1 MSNSLQQARLDK
13 LQRLR
18 EANINPYPYSFPRTH
33 TLAQIIQEF
42 HDLKKTQQT
51 IATIGRIMLWR
62 PQGGTTFGTILDSSW
77 KNNGD
82 EARFQIYLN
91 KQSLDEE
98 KYLLF
103 RKNLDIGDLIG
114 VKGTVFASN
123 TGEPSLLVHELE
135 ILCKGIQNLPDKH
148 SGIKDEEQQQR
159 HREVHLI
166 MDSEVRRRFFLRS
179 KIFQYARE
187 ILWEQGFQEVDVP
200 TLQNVYGGGEAT
212 PFTTKVNA
220 LDIDVYLSI
229 APELFLK
236 RYLVGMFD
244 RVFHVGKN
252 FRNEGLDRTH
262 HPEFSCFEGYAALM
276 DYEDVMHLVETII
289 EQICLRVHR
298 STKFIYDGKTFDVA
312 TPWRRIKMIPALTQK
327 LQKNPLEMTKEELLQ
342 HLKEHQANMDP
353 KLDKGYLIVELFETL
368 FKEELQAP
376 CFVVDFPEETS
387 PLCKKHRSIP
397 GLIERFEGY
406 INGWEICNAYSELN
420 DPVYQRELL
429 TRQVRL
435 LGEGLEQGTPM
446 DEDFAFAM
454 DVGMPPTGGFGI
466 GLDRIAML
474 LTDARS
480 IQDVI
485 AFPLMRPKQ
494 KIQTGLQQDSEEAL
508 HSVFETVLKNQNIE
522 SPQNLTEDQ
531 EKEIILSTIKIMNK
545 KKNKLSQELQT
556 LLDQE
561 ETTRQNTL
569 VQMLKKIK
577 YES

>member
-103 RKNLDIGDLIG
+103 RKNLDVGDLIG
-114 VKGTVFASN
+114 IKGTVFASN
-123 TGEPSLLVHELE
+123 TGEPSFLVKELE

-166 MDSEVRRRFFLRS
+166 MDPEVRRRFFLRS

-200 TLQNVYGGGEAT
+200 ILQNVYGGGEAT

-327 LQKNPLEMTKEELLQ
+327 LKKNPLEMTKEELLQ

-466 GLDRIAML
+466 G
-474 LTDARS
+474 
-480 IQDVI
+480 
-485 AFPLMRPKQ
+485 
-494 KIQTGLQQDSEEAL
+494 E
-508 HSVFETVLKNQNIE
+508 
-522 SPQNLTEDQ
+522 
-531 EKEIILSTIKIMNK
+531 
-545 KKNKLSQELQT
+545 
-556 LLDQE
+556 
-561 ETTRQNTL
+561 
-569 VQMLKKIK
+569 
-577 YES
+577 